1 MTEQF
6 LVEIFVKTF
15 LSVIEIIILLAVI
28 IKVLRLEALLTPR
41 SVAAYSRLASLL
53 GPNQTAQPYD
63 PRLPYAGG
71 ENEDDE
77 DDETLYISLG
87 VCGVEG
93 DTKLSPRLG

>member
-41 SVAAYSRLASLL
+41 SVEAYSPLFSLPGPHQTPQPYLALAYLMLL
-53 GPNQTAQPYD
+53 G
-63 PRLPYAGG
+63 RLKMMMMMMKMMRDCTY
-71 ENEDDE
+71 
-77 DDETLYISLG
+77 L
-87 VCGVEG
+87 
-93 DTKLSPRLG
+93 